1 MRIYQVSIFN
11 VIMNK
16 SLYSLKEAILEYQ
29 RYKNQG
35 YTSVKIID
43 TTIKEK

>member
-35 YTSVKIID
+35 YIKVKIID
-43 TTIKEK
+43 TTIKE